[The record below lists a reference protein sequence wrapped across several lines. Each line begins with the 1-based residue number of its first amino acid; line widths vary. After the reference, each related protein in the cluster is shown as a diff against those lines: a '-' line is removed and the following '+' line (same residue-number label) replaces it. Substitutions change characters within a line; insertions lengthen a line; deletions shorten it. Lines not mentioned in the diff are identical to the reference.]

1 MFLDGTF
8 YDICTAISSKHETNK
23 MVHFTTSA
31 HQPLTAKRVTLFQHM
46 FFFLKMK
53 CESKLI
59 KISWGKQKYVF
70 LVTFFFNGFDNI
82 FVFYRNALSPLAPA
96 SH

>member
-31 HQPLTAKRVTLFQHM
+31 HQPLTAKRVTLF
-46 FFFLKMK
+46 FFLKMK

-59 KISWGKQKYVF
+59 KIS
-70 LVTFFFNGFDNI
+70 
-82 FVFYRNALSPLAPA
+82 
-96 SH
+96 

>member
-8 YDICTAISSKHETNK
+8 YDICTVISSKHETNK

-46 FFFLKMK
+46 FSFLKMK

-59 KISWGKQKYVF
+59 KIS
-70 LVTFFFNGFDNI
+70 
-82 FVFYRNALSPLAPA
+82 
-96 SH
+96 

>member
-46 FFFLKMK
+46 FLFLKMK

-59 KISWGKQKYVF
+59 KIS
-70 LVTFFFNGFDNI
+70 
-82 FVFYRNALSPLAPA
+82 
-96 SH
+96 

>member
-1 MFLDGTF
+1 MLLDGTF

-31 HQPLTAKRVTLFQHM
+31 HQPLNAKRVTLFQHM

-59 KISWGKQKYVF
+59 KIS
-70 LVTFFFNGFDNI
+70 
-82 FVFYRNALSPLAPA
+82 
-96 SH
+96 

>member
-46 FFFLKMK
+46 FFFLKMTY
-53 CESKLI
+53 
-59 KISWGKQKYVF
+59 QNF
-70 LVTFFFNGFDNI
+70 LRETKMSF
-82 FVFYRNALSPLAPA
+82 LSPLFSTVLTVFLYSIAMLC
-96 SH
+96 HL